1 MPMPNRYMQIPPG
14 PDPERLPGIINMI
27 VEIPRG
33 RRSKFE
39 VDKEHGLIKLDR
51 YLYASAMYPGDY
63 GFCPRTLAEDGD
75 PLDVLVMVNEP
86 TFSGCLIEC
95 RPLGLFK
102 MTDRGEND
110 FKVLAVPNT
119 DPIFAEHKN
128 LWRVPSHYLREVEY
142 FFATYKELEGA
153 NMVKTQGWH
162 DADAAHDEI
171 MSCIERYEN
180 DRQRREGDGFK
191 KDDSP
196 KRRESDRFYAGNGD
210 AGDKAGPDP
219 VPRPKTA

>member
-171 MSCIERYEN
+171 LSCVERYE
-180 DRQRREGDGFK
+180 
-191 KDDSP
+191 KDQ
-196 KRRESDRFYAGNGD
+196 KRRESDQLGKD
-210 AGDKAGPDP
+210 DGPRRRSSDGAFNQDTERESVTPEP
-219 VPRPKTA
+219 VPRPKTS